1 MLAAVLAAR
10 RAVNPARGR
19 GDALFACA
27 EPKVVHGRVEEDEDD
42 ARLSRAVAEATH
54 AVHGARA
61 RGVAMMLRDTHSR
74 SRCRSIGVPRLGW

>member
-42 ARLSRAVAEATH
+42 ALGNAEDDISLRA
-54 AVHGARA
+54 
-61 RGVAMMLRDTHSR
+61 
-74 SRCRSIGVPRLGW
+74 

>member
-19 GDALFACA
+19 GDVLFACA
-27 EPKVVHGRVEEDEDD
+27 EPKVVHGRVEEDD

-61 RGVAMMLRDTHSR
+61 RGVAMVLRDTHSR
-74 SRCRSIGVPRLGW
+74 SRCRSIGVPRLEW